1 MIDIS
6 ILISSHFLEL
16 QLPLIGKSEYL
27 REKLKDGNEVELP
40 PDFPGGA
47 EAFEMMVLFI
57 YYGSSSALLKPSNV
71 AALRCA
77 AEFLQMTEECERLD
91 VYLNRV
97 VLQSWDGAV
106 TVLRTCTSTRTLLP
120 WAEDLLIVSR
130 CIETTAFM
138 ACMEILDPER
148 RREQPLVTM
157 TLQAWPWRESMVR
170 DMMSRDAW
178 IGDVVAL
185 PLLFFKR
192 VIASLR
198 RQGMK
203 EKYVSPIILLYA
215 HKRVLSGSAEGDTN
229 HLLQGVL
236 DLVEGSSSRVVP
248 VGFYMSLLAA
258 SVKAGLRKESLE
270 KLRNQIAS
278 LMHLARPKDLLLPKD
293 GIELSVMER
302 IFMDSD
308 SSSPAVAQLW
318 DQYLNRIAADP
329 ELGCNRFITL
339 IQALPSSSRH
349 KHDHLYAAINAFFQV
364 LIIGFYSNNNVCELT
379 FCLCLQSHPDL
390 SQEEKGSVC
399 KYLDCQKLSRQVCI
413 EAVRN
418 EVMPLRLMVQAL
430 YVQHSNTQQA
440 LEESFRET
448 SGSLG
453 GSRPFGLLL
462 QHEEYSSTPQPV
474 SRKDYESTSFRI
486 ESLEK
491 ELMSLKKS
499 LELQQISNRRK
510 NHQENQ
516 VCNKNNSHQFTGCI
530 GIVSFDSQRKYANR
544 ILKILQRLTLFGGG
558 GRSRRKTAAHHL

>member
-1 MIDIS
+1 M
-6 ILISSHFLEL
+6 
-16 QLPLIGKSEYL
+16 
-27 REKLKDGNEVELP
+27 ELP

-57 YYGSSSALLKPSNV
+57 YYSSSSALLHPSNV

-77 AEFLQMTEECERLD
+77 AEFLKMTEECERLD

-97 VLQSWDGAV
+97 VLQSWDGTV
-106 TVLRTCTSTRTLLP
+106 TVLRTCISTQSLLP

-148 RREQPLVTM
+148 RREQPLVTT
-157 TLQAWPWRESMVR
+157 TLQAWPWSETTVR

-185 PLLFFKR
+185 PLPFFKK

-203 EKYVSPIILLYA
+203 EKYISPIILLYA
-215 HKRVLSGSAEGDTN
+215 HKWVLSGSREN
-229 HLLQGVL
+229 RHLLQGVL
-236 DLVEGSSSRVVP
+236 DLVGGSSSRVIP

-258 SVKAGLRKESLE
+258 SVEAGLRKESLE
-270 KLRNQIAS
+270 KLQNQITS
-278 LMHLARPKDLLLPKD
+278 LLHLARPKDLLLPKD

-318 DQYLNRIAADP
+318 DQYLNQIAADQ
-329 ELGCNRFITL
+329 ELGCKRFITL

-364 LIIGFYSNNNVCELT
+364 LIINFDSTINICELT
-379 FCLCLQSHPDL
+379 FCLSLQSHPDL

-440 LEESFRET
+440 LEESFRES

-499 LELQQISNRRK
+499 LELQQISKRRK

-516 VCNKNNSHQFTGCI
+516 VSNKNNSHQFTSCI
-530 GIVSFDSQRKYANR
+530 GSMSFDSQRKYANR
-544 ILKILQRLTLFGGG
+544 ILKIIQRLTLFGGG
-558 GRSRRKTAAHHL
+558 GRSRKKAAAHHL